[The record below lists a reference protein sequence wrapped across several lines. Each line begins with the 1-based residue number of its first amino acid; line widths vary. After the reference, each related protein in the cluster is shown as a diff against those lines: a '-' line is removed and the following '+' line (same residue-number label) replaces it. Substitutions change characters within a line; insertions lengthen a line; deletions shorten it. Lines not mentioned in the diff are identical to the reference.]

1 MKKIAIYPGSF
12 NPIHEGHQQVI
23 DIAKQMF
30 DEVYIVIC
38 QNPQKPPIDNIDDRV
53 ENIKKIYGNDINIIC
68 SDKMTGRLAKD
79 MNAFII
85 KGVRNMI
92 DFQNELDQ
100 ASFNRKYFGV
110 ETILIPSSPDLN
122 YISSSL
128 IREIDK
134 YGE

>member
-1 MKKIAIYPGSF
+1 
-12 NPIHEGHQQVI
+12 
-23 DIAKQMF
+23 
-30 DEVYIVIC
+30 
-38 QNPQKPPIDNIDDRV
+38 
-53 ENIKKIYGNDINIIC
+53 
-68 SDKMTGRLAKD
+68 MTGRLAKD
-79 MNAFII
+79 MNAYII

-100 ASFNRKYFGV
+100 VSFNRKYFGA